1 MWVLRADG
9 MTDRPDGK
17 TFRLSDG
24 AVKTVGRATRA
35 DFIVDAPLVSR
46 VHCRLTADKSGQLLV
61 EDLDSTNGT
70 RVNGKRVQRAV
81 AKAGDEIAVG
91 KVTIRIERHSK

>member
-1 MWVLRADG
+1 MWVLRAAG
-9 MTDRPDGK
+9 LPEHPGGK

-24 AVKTVGRATRA
+24 TVKTIGRATRA

-46 VHCRLTADKSGQLLV
+46 VHCRLTADQSGQLIV

-70 RVNGKRVQRAV
+70 HLNGRRVKRGV
-81 AKAGDEIAVG
+81 AKAGDQIGVG
-91 KVTIRIERHSK
+91 KVTLSVERHAR

>member
-1 MWVLRADG
+1 MWVLRASG
-9 MTDRPDGK
+9 LPDQPGGK

-24 AVKTVGRATRA
+24 AVKTIGRATRA

-46 VHCRLTADKSGQLLV
+46 VHCRLTADKSGQLVV

-70 RVNGKRVQRAV
+70 HVNGQRVARAV
-81 AKAGDEIAVG
+81 VKAGDEIGVG
-91 KVTIRIERHSK
+91 KVTFAVERHQK

>member
-1 MWVLRADG
+1 MWVLRAEG
-9 MTDRPDGK
+9 LPDTPAGK

-24 AVKTVGRATRA
+24 SVKTVGRATRA

-46 VHCRLTADKSGQLLV
+46 VHCRLTADRSGQLII

-70 RVNGKRVQRAV
+70 QVNGRRVKRAV
-81 AKAGDEIAVG
+81 AKAGDRIGVG
-91 KVTIRIERHSK
+91 KVTLSIERHAR